1 MLAFQCNSEHREQ
14 LQVSRVTSESTVGTD
29 PTGHSLGGLPN
40 ISGAPNQKLWKHS
53 KTSIPTQAHH
63 LVICARQATKKE
75 SPMPSAL
82 GRLMGRKRTRR
93 LRSPPRAWPRRAG
106 QGRGGKQARL
116 WQEPGPNFASV
127 TPVPLKAVG
136 MGQCF
141 WARPLSPL
149 SAARQPCYLHPRAK
163 QALDGMVGG
172 TIVGE
177 GLFLSSWHRSKAQVC
192 MGEKGRGHSRKVI
205 MDFWVWSSPST
216 WEPADSNSSNQ
227 SLAARKCPLSQSSLQ
242 IINIYL

>member
-29 PTGHSLGGLPN
+29 PAGHSLGGLPN

-93 LRSPPRAWPRRAG
+93 LCSPPCAWPRRAG
-106 QGRGGKQARL
+106 QGRGGSRQGCGKNQDPILQALLLSHWRL
-116 WQEPGPNFASV
+116 WVWGNVSGPDPYHPYLQRGSNASCILVQSRHLMAWWGERSWERVYFCQAGTGARCRFAWERRAGV
-127 TPVPLKAVG
+127 TA
-136 MGQCF
+136 
-141 WARPLSPL
+141 
-149 SAARQPCYLHPRAK
+149 
-163 QALDGMVGG
+163 
-172 TIVGE
+172 
-177 GLFLSSWHRSKAQVC
+177 
-192 MGEKGRGHSRKVI
+192 EK
-205 MDFWVWSSPST
+205 
-216 WEPADSNSSNQ
+216 
-227 SLAARKCPLSQSSLQ
+227 
-242 IINIYL
+242 